1 MSTSSATT
9 RCPNA
14 AALILDVY
22 LRTDTAARDVWLQR
36 LMLPGMGG
44 GESRVFVYRVIA
56 QGIRQIP
63 APTTAPLA
71 IADARRPATDR
82 PREAL
87 PSTF

>member
-1 MSTSSATT
+1 M
-9 RCPNA
+9 
-14 AALILDVY
+14 LDVY
-22 LRTDTAARDVWLQR
+22 LRTDTPARDVWLQR

-56 QGIRQIP
+56 QGMRQQP
-63 APTTAPLA
+63 TPTTAPLA
-71 IADARRPATDR
+71 NVDARRPATER